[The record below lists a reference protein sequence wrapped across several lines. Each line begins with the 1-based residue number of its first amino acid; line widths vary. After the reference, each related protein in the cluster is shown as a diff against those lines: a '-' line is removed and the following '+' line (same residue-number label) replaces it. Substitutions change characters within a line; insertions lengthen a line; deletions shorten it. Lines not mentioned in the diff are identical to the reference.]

1 MQPSRAPRLR
11 LKPENAGKIVR
22 LKRDILRYAE
32 GLGWISASGGHLGVF
47 VGPVST
53 GGRMQALVL
62 LSVGGV
68 QAVVPIPPDEL
79 EMPL

>member
-1 MQPSRAPRLR
+1 MQPPRPPRLR
-11 LKPENAGKIVR
+11 LKTENAGKIVR

-62 LSVGGV
+62 LSVGGTRV
-68 QAVVPIPPDEL
+68 LLDVPLGEL
-79 EMPL
+79 EMLL

>member
-1 MQPSRAPRLR
+1 MQLPRAPRLR

-22 LKRDILRYAE
+22 LKRDIMRYAE
-32 GLGWISASGGHLGVF
+32 GLGWFSAAGGHLGVF

-68 QAVVPIPPDEL
+68 QAVVPIPPDDL
-79 EMPL
+79 EIPL

>member
-1 MQPSRAPRLR
+1 MQLPRAPRLR

-32 GLGWISASGGHLGVF
+32 GLGWFSAAGGHLGVF

-68 QAVVPIPPDEL
+68 QAVVPIPPDDL
-79 EMPL
+79 EIPL

>member
-1 MQPSRAPRLR
+1 MQLPRAPRLR

-32 GLGWISASGGHLGVF
+32 GLGWFSAAGGHLGVF

-62 LSVGGV
+62 LSVGGG
-68 QAVVPIPPDEL
+68 QAVVPIPPDDL
-79 EMPL
+79 EIPL

>member
-1 MQPSRAPRLR
+1 MQPPRPPRLR
-11 LKPENAGKIVR
+11 LKLENAGKIVR

-32 GLGWISASGGHLGVF
+32 GVGWFTAAGGSLGVF
-47 VGPVST
+47 LRPVST

-62 LSVGGV
+62 VSVGGTRV
-68 QAVVPIPPDEL
+68 LLDVPPGEL

>member
-1 MQPSRAPRLR
+1 MQPPRPPRLR
-11 LKPENAGKIVR
+11 LKLENAGKIVR

-32 GLGWISASGGHLGVF
+32 GVGWFTAAGGSLGVF
-47 VGPVST
+47 LRPVST

-62 LSVGGV
+62 VSVGGT
-68 QAVVPIPPDEL
+68 QAIFPIPPDDL

>member
-1 MQPSRAPRLR
+1 MQPPRPPRLR
-11 LKPENAGKIVR
+11 LKLENAGKIVR

-32 GLGWISASGGHLGVF
+32 GLGWFTAASGSLGVF
-47 VGPVST
+47 LRPVST

-62 LSVGGV
+62 VSVGGTRV
-68 QAVVPIPPDEL
+68 LLDVPPGEL

>member
-1 MQPSRAPRLR
+1 MQPPRPPRLR
-11 LKPENAGKIVR
+11 LKLENAGKIIR

-32 GLGWISASGGHLGVF
+32 GLGWFSAAGGSLGVF
-47 VGPVST
+47 LRPVST

-68 QAVVPIPPDEL
+68 QAIFAVPPGEL